1 MPSNYLFLLE
11 WLMGRRGGGGGR
23 GGGGARKG
31 TRNEEITQVK
41 KHDAHLQLL
50 RKGLLFLT
58 AEVTPIPNEGD
69 HEQASN
75 NRPISL
81 LPVLS

>member
-23 GGGGARKG
+23 GRGGGARKG

-41 KHDAHLQLL
+41 KHDAHL
-50 RKGLLFLT
+50 
-58 AEVTPIPNEGD
+58 
-69 HEQASN
+69 
-75 NRPISL
+75 
-81 LPVLS
+81 

>member
-11 WLMGRRGGGGGR
+11 WLMGRRGG

-41 KHDAHLQLL
+41 KHDAHL
-50 RKGLLFLT
+50 
-58 AEVTPIPNEGD
+58 
-69 HEQASN
+69 
-75 NRPISL
+75 
-81 LPVLS
+81 

>member
-23 GGGGARKG
+23 GGARKG

-41 KHDAHLQLL
+41 KHDAHL
-50 RKGLLFLT
+50 
-58 AEVTPIPNEGD
+58 
-69 HEQASN
+69 
-75 NRPISL
+75 
-81 LPVLS
+81 

>member
-11 WLMGRRGGGGGR
+11 WLMGRRGGGG

-41 KHDAHLQLL
+41 KHDAHL
-50 RKGLLFLT
+50 
-58 AEVTPIPNEGD
+58 
-69 HEQASN
+69 
-75 NRPISL
+75 
-81 LPVLS
+81 